1 MVAWVVAMQA
11 QGLPVTRDS
20 ILIKGN
26 EIYQE
31 MYGSTRSIG
40 FLKRGW
46 LNRFMERHPKLSL
59 RSAQIIKR
67 VRNEATEEGLLQFYW
82 EYVKHVVE
90 RKLQK
95 CSDVGNCTMMA
106 VWIHQR

>member
-1 MVAWVVAMQA
+1 MQA

-26 EIYQE
+26 EIYQV

-46 LNRFMERHPKLSL
+46 LNRFMEQHPKLSL
-59 RSAQIIKR
+59 RSAQTRSSWVSQEILLRGLRR
-67 VRNEATEEGLLQFYW
+67 VVCGRLLF
-82 EYVKHVVE
+82 
-90 RKLQK
+90 QK
-95 CSDVGNCTMMA
+95 IQTVCL
-106 VWIHQR
+106 